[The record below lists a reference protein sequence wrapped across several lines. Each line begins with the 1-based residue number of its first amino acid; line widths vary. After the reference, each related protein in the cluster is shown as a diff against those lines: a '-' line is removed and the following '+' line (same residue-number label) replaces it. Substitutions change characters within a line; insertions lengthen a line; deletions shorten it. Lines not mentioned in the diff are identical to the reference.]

1 MSSPDMAAWRALTDL
16 KTRQLQLKQPQLS
29 CSSET
34 ETETAPCILVTPPS
48 SQTGNNTVIWSV
60 SRNNNNNLS
69 PLQYRDVHL

>member
-16 KTRQLQLKQPQLS
+16 KTRQLHMKQPQFS

-48 SQTGNNTVIWSV
+48 SQTGNNTVSYRV
-60 SRNNNNNLS
+60 TCNNNLS